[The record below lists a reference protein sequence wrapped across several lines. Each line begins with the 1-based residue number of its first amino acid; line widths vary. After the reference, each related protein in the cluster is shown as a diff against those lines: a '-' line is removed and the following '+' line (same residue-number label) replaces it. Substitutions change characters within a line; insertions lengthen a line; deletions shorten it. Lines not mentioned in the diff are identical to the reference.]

1 MKKFIL
7 GIATIG
13 LMTFGLTT
21 IALTQVQ
28 DPLVSYAEGEFVEVS
43 YSVKDEDYSI
53 ILTSE
58 TECKKVLGEVETP
71 GTYVINGSE
80 LIATFESEELSF
92 TIGIDSVLV
101 LVAEPTQEPI
111 KNAWEY
117 VLEILNTPLVI
128 GGVSTSIGAIVLF
141 ALSKLFT
148 SLSKRKIVA
157 LGNQVKDLSKK
168 IADNASKQKLVE
180 LAQNIEELKEVVKV
194 VIDGTKN
201 VNIREKANALLLEM
215 KPLLEVAKEI
225 VEKEEPVVEEK
236 PINIGIQI

>member
-13 LMTFGLTT
+13 LMTFGLGGI
-21 IALTQVQ
+21 IANQVQ
-28 DPLVSYAEGEFVEVS
+28 EPLVSYAEGEFEEVT
-43 YSVKDEDYSI
+43 YSVKDEEYTI
-53 ILTSE
+53 VLTSE

-80 LIATFESEELSF
+80 LVATFDDEELSF

-101 LVAEPTQEPI
+101 LVVEPI
-111 KNAWEY
+111 QETIENAWEF
-117 VLEILNTPLVI
+117 VLAILREPLVI

-157 LGNQVKDLSKK
+157 LGVQVKELSKK

-215 KPLLEVAKEI
+215 KPLLEQFKEVI
-225 VEKEEPVVEEK
+225 EKEEPVVEEK

>member
-7 GIATIG
+7 GIATLG

-28 DPLVSYAEGEFVEVS
+28 DPLVSYAEGEFEEVT
-43 YSVKDEDYSI
+43 YSVKDEEYTI
-53 ILTSE
+53 VLTSE
-58 TECKKVLGEVETP
+58 TECKKVSGEEETL

-80 LIATFESEELSF
+80 LVATFGDEELSF

-101 LVAEPTQEPI
+101 LVVEPIQETI

-117 VLEILNTPLVI
+117 VLEILEKPLVI

-141 ALSKLFT
+141 ALAKLFT
-148 SLSKRKIVA
+148 SLNKRKIVA
-157 LGNQVKDLSKK
+157 LGVQVKELSKK

-194 VIDGTKN
+194 IADGTKN

-215 KPLLEVAKEI
+215 KPLLEQVKEVI
-225 VEKEEPVVEEK
+225 EKEEPVVEEK

>member
-28 DPLVSYAEGEFVEVS
+28 DPLVSYAEGEFEEVI
-43 YSVKDEDYSI
+43 YQVNDEEYTI
-53 ILTSE
+53 VLTSE
-58 TECKKVLGEVETP
+58 TECKKVLGEVEKI
-71 GTYVINGSE
+71 GTYVINTSE
-80 LIATFESEELSF
+80 LVATFDDEELSF
-92 TIGIDSVLV
+92 IIGIDSVLV
-101 LVAEPTQEPI
+101 LVAEPIQKTI

-117 VLEILNTPLVI
+117 VLEILEKPLVI
-128 GGVSTSIGAIVLF
+128 GGVSISLGAIVLF

-148 SLSKRKIVA
+148 SLNKRKIVA
-157 LGNQVKDLSKK
+157 LGVQVKDLSKK

-180 LAQNIEELKEVVKV
+180 LAKNIEELKEVVKV
-194 VIDGTKN
+194 IADGTKN

-215 KPLLEVAKEI
+215 KPLLEQVKEVI
-225 VEKEEPVVEEK
+225 EKEEPIVEAK
-236 PINIGIQI
+236 PSNNGIQI

>member
-13 LMTFGLTT
+13 LMTFGLGGI
-21 IALTQVQ
+21 IASQVQ
-28 DPLVSYAEGEFVEVS
+28 DPLVSYAEGDFVEVS
-43 YSVKDEDYSI
+43 YSVKDEEYSI
-53 ILTSE
+53 VLISE
-58 TECKKVLGEVETP
+58 TECKKVSDEDETL
-71 GTYVINGSE
+71 GTYVINTSE
-80 LIATFESEELSF
+80 LVATFDDEELSF
-92 TIGIDSVLV
+92 IIGVDNVLF
-101 LVAEPTQEPI
+101 LVAEPIQETI

-117 VLEILNTPLVI
+117 VLEILEKPLVI

-141 ALSKLFT
+141 ALAKLFT
-148 SLSKRKIVA
+148 SLNKRKIVA
-157 LGNQVKDLSKK
+157 LGNQVKELSKK

-215 KPLLEVAKEI
+215 KPLLEQVKEVI
-225 VEKEEPVVEEK
+225 EKEEPVVEEK
-236 PINIGIQI
+236 QINNGIQI

>member
-1 MKKFIL
+1 
-7 GIATIG
+7 
-13 LMTFGLTT
+13 MTFGLGGI
-21 IALTQVQ
+21 IASQVQ
-28 DPLVSYAEGEFVEVS
+28 EPLVSYAEGEFEEVT
-43 YSVKDEDYSI
+43 YSVKDEEYTI
-53 ILTSE
+53 VLTSE

-80 LIATFESEELSF
+80 LVATFDDEELSF

-101 LVAEPTQEPI
+101 LVVDPIQETI
-111 KNAWEY
+111 KNAWDY
-117 VLEILNTPLVI
+117 VLEILETPLVI
-128 GGVSTSIGAIVLF
+128 GGVYTSIGAIVLF

-157 LGNQVKDLSKK
+157 LGVQVKELSKK

-215 KPLLEVAKEI
+215 KPLLEQFKEVI
-225 VEKEEPVVEEK
+225 EKEEPVVEEK

>member
-13 LMTFGLTT
+13 LMTFGLSA
-21 IALTQVQ
+21 IALSQVQ
-28 DPLVSYAEGEFVEVS
+28 DPLVSYAEGEFEEVT
-43 YSVKDEDYSI
+43 YSVKDEKYTI
-53 ILTSE
+53 VLTSE
-58 TECKKVLGEVETP
+58 TECKKVVGENEIP
-71 GTYVINGSE
+71 GVYVINGSE

-92 TIGIDSVLV
+92 IIGIDSVLV
-101 LVAEPTQEPI
+101 LVVDPIQKTI

-117 VLEILNTPLVI
+117 VLEILEKPLVI
-128 GGVSTSIGAIVLF
+128 GGVSISLGAIVLF

-148 SLSKRKIVA
+148 SLNKRKIVA
-157 LGNQVKDLSKK
+157 LGVQVKDLSKK

-180 LAQNIEELKEVVKV
+180 LAKNIEELKEVVKV
-194 VIDGTKN
+194 IADGTKN

-215 KPLLEVAKEI
+215 KPLLEQVKEVI
-225 VEKEEPVVEEK
+225 EKEEPVVEEK

>member
-7 GIATIG
+7 GIATLG

-28 DPLVSYAEGEFVEVS
+28 EPLVSYAEGEFEEVT
-43 YSVKDEDYSI
+43 YEVKDEDYSI

-58 TECKKVLGEVETP
+58 TECKKVLGEVEKL
-71 GTYVINGSE
+71 GTYVINTSE
-80 LIATFESEELSF
+80 LVATFDDEELSF
-92 TIGIDSVLV
+92 IIGVDNVLF
-101 LVAEPTQEPI
+101 LVAEPIQETI

-117 VLEILNTPLVI
+117 VLEILDKPLVI

-141 ALSKLFT
+141 ALAKLFT
-148 SLSKRKIVA
+148 SLNKRKIVA

-180 LAQNIEELKEVVKV
+180 CAQNIEELKEVVKV

-215 KPLLEVAKEI
+215 KPLLEQVKEVI
-225 VEKEEPVVEEK
+225 EKEEPVVEEK
-236 PINIGIQI
+236 PINNGIQI